1 MENTHLPHEK
11 THEKSAAQ
19 HAREHT
25 DFSAQ
30 PVTHAH
36 GTHTHTHEHT
46 KQVLARISRAA
57 GHLSSIKNMVESG
70 ADCPE
75 VLTQLAAVK
84 GAINSVCEIILKD
97 HMDHCIVDAVRT
109 NDISA
114 LDDLERAIKLLISK

>member
-1 MENTHLPHEK
+1 VSHD
-11 THEKSAAQ
+11 
-19 HAREHT
+19 REHT
-25 DFSAQ
+25 DFAAQ
-30 PVTHAH
+30 THASAH
-36 GTHTHTHEHT
+36 GAHTHTHEHT

-75 VLTQLAAVK
+75 VLIQLSAVK

-114 LDDLERAIKLLISK
+114 LDDLEKAIKLLISK